1 MTDFLPK
8 DVMDGLR
15 AAQRK
20 AERKRSR
27 RTVHVGDETYPILVF
42 TEDGFALD
50 AEHAPRLRG
59 LVDIYEGPRHLYQ
72 ALIVASELR
81 GDVMRY
87 EFKRNTLASDH
98 APLDFYQEQEAPI
111 ALLDWSKA

>member
-8 DVMDGLR
+8 EVREGLK

-27 RTVHVGDETYPILVF
+27 RTVHVGDEVFPIL
-42 TEDGFALD
+42 TYAEEGFSLD
-50 AEHAPRLRG
+50 ADHAPQLRG

-72 ALIVASELR
+72 ALIVASGRE
-81 GDVMRY
+81 GDRMRY
-87 EFKRNTLASDH
+87 EFKRNTAASDR
-98 APLDFYQEQEAPI
+98 APLDFYQEQDAPI